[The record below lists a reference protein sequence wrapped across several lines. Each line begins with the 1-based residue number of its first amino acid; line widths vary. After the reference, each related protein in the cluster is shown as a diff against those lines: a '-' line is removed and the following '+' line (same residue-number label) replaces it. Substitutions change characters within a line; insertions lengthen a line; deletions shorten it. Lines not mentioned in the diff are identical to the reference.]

1 MWLYMLHLP
10 LLMIP
15 MNYCQAELFCQ
26 GLSWSK
32 PPAGVVN
39 LSASEVLWEHVRLI
53 VFWWWC
59 SCRFSNFFHFSRNA
73 MGISWIYIPYH
84 PMLDFPLGLRLFIQ
98 PNSIGAS
105 IIPGPWL
112 VVCLG
117 FRRRQMALAPENL
130 EHFGETKGKSDDLS
144 RFYPLK

>member
-1 MWLYMLHLP
+1 MILLDQWGVQSFSAVFALAAYGAFPCPKCYPKLWRFCCWFQMWLYMLHLP

-59 SCRFSNFFHFSRNA
+59 SCRFSNFFQCGGMRWEFLGSTSHIIQSLRIHVWN
-73 MGISWIYIPYH
+73 IYLHWDYFK
-84 PMLDFPLGLRLFIQ
+84 LL
-98 PNSIGAS
+98 
-105 IIPGPWL
+105 
-112 VVCLG
+112 
-117 FRRRQMALAPENL
+117 
-130 EHFGETKGKSDDLS
+130 
-144 RFYPLK
+144 